1 MKFIPFLFLS
11 LICLVGEAQSP
22 KRVNFTPANY
32 YSFFAAETKPV
43 LNILPGDTIYTSSVD
58 CDGFDK
64 NGIKRS
70 IGKAENPLTG
80 PFYVEGAEEGDIIK
94 VTFTDMKFSRNTA
107 LCLSYFHERSMPSS
121 ITDMVKNN
129 L

>member
-1 MKFIPFLFLS
+1 MKFILVLFLS
-11 LICLVGEAQSP
+11 VICLVGQAQSP
-22 KRVNFTPANY
+22 KRVNFTPSNY

-43 LNILPGDTIYTSSVD
+43 LTILPGDTIYTSSVD

-64 NGIKRS
+64 KGIKRS

-107 LCLSYFHERSMPSS
+107 L
-121 ITDMVKNN
+121 
-129 L
+129 